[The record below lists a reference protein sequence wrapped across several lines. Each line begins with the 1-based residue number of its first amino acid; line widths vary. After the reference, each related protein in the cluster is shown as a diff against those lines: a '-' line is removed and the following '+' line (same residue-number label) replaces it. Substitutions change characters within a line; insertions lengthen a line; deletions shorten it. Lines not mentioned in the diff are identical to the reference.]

1 MVVAQPCHFR
11 DTIIV
16 EIHPSARKH
25 GVADDDIVHAVEHA
39 VVVADADDDLDKA
52 LYLGP
57 DRAGNLL
64 EVVTVVRL
72 AEPDLVIH
80 AMPMRSTYA
89 PLLGGLGGS
98 DA

>member
-1 MVVAQPCHFR
+1 M
-11 DTIIV
+11 V

-25 GVADDDIVHAVEHA
+25 GIADDDIVHAVEHA
-39 VVVADADDDLDKA
+39 AVVADTEDDPDKV
-52 LYLGP
+52 LYLGA

-72 AEPDLVIH
+72 AELDLVIH

-89 PLLGGLGGS
+89 PLLRGLGGS